1 LLASV
6 LAFHR
11 DRLMQGPTL
20 KFGAAESAAA
30 EQLIALALRED
41 LADSGDLTSRALI
54 PAALRGRVAVVM
66 RRPGVLAGLPL
77 IERVFAALDA
87 GVDVELLRLD
97 GQRVQRDDVVAEI
110 SGPTRALL
118 SGERTVLN
126 FLTAL
131 SGVATLTRRFVDET
145 AGTRAR
151 IYDTRKTWP
160 GWRVLQK
167 YAVRCGGGVNHRM
180 GLFDAVLIKDNH
192 LAAWRD
198 DRGAAGTLAAAVQH
212 VGAHTPPGTSVEI
225 EVDSLEQLADA
236 LQAAP
241 EIVLLDNMDTD
252 QIAEAVALRD
262 RVSPRTELEA
272 SGGVSLEAVAA
283 IARTGVERISV
294 GALTHS
300 APALD
305 IAFDWSVGAQQ
316 AGRA

>member
-1 LLASV
+1 MATVTPPSPVDGLNA
-6 LAFHR
+6 AFGK
-11 DRLMQGPTL
+11 L
-20 KFGAAESAAA
+20 ECAAA
-30 EQLIALALRED
+30 EQLIALALRDD

-54 PAALRGRVAVVM
+54 PAALRGRVAVVV

-87 GVDVELLRLD
+87 AVDVQLFRLD
-97 GQRVQRDDVVAEI
+97 GQRVKRDDVVAEI
-110 SGPTRALL
+110 NGPTRVLL
-118 SGERTVLN
+118 SAERTVLN

-151 IYDTRKTWP
+151 IHDTRKTWP

-192 LAAWRD
+192 LAAWSD

-212 VGAHTPPGTSVEI
+212 VRAHTSPGTSVEI
-225 EVDSLEQLADA
+225 EVDSLAQLADA
-236 LQAAP
+236 LEAAP

-252 QIAEAVALRD
+252 QMDEAVALRD
-262 RVSPRTELEA
+262 RVSPHTELEA
-272 SGGVSLEAVAA
+272 SGGVSLETVAA

-305 IAFDWSVGAQQ
+305 IAFDWSGGAEQT
-316 AGRA
+316 GRA

>member
-1 LLASV
+1 
-6 LAFHR
+6 
-11 DRLMQGPTL
+11 
-20 KFGAAESAAA
+20 
-30 EQLIALALRED
+30 
-41 LADSGDLTSRALI
+41 
-54 PAALRGRVAVVM
+54 
-66 RRPGVLAGLPL
+66 
-77 IERVFAALDA
+77 
-87 GVDVELLRLD
+87 
-97 GQRVQRDDVVAEI
+97 
-110 SGPTRALL
+110 
-118 SGERTVLN
+118 VLN

-192 LAAWRD
+192 LAAWRESQ
-198 DRGAAGTLAAAVQH
+198 GAAGTLAAAVKH
-212 VGAHTPPGTSVEI
+212 VRANTPPGTSVEI

-236 LQAAP
+236 LSAAP
-241 EIVLLDNMDTD
+241 EIVLLDNLDADRMR
-252 QIAEAVALRD
+252 EAVSLRD
-262 RVSPRTELEA
+262 RLSPGTELEA
-272 SGGVSLEAVAA
+272 SGGVTLETVGA
-283 IARTGVERISV
+283 IARTGVERISA

-305 IAFDWSVGAQQ
+305 IAFDWSSPAQQ